1 MARRPTLSPTK
12 ITTYLA
18 CPVKYYWTYLN
29 PKGKWYLRS
38 KSYYSFGTSLHSV
51 LQRFHDSRDAGVT
64 TTDEAIAALEES
76 WIEAGYS
83 SQDEMMQALAEG
95 KQIVEAHVER
105 AMREPISAQTIVVE
119 KLYRRDLGPFV
130 LLGRVDRVDEHE
142 DGTIEIIDYKSGRET
157 VTEEEVRN
165 DLAMTCYQLILAE
178 HFPDREIVAS
188 IIAVKSGDKATAQ
201 IKGVELDDFRGEIEL
216 LGREILDRDW
226 EGVEPVV
233 KERLCPRCDF
243 KSLCVQ
249 HPGFELPVLQ

>member
-1 MARRPTLSPTK
+1 MDRRPTLSPTK
-12 ITTYLA
+12 LTTYLA
-18 CPVKYYWTYLN
+18 CPTKYYWTYVN

-51 LQRFHDSRDAGVT
+51 LQRFHDSNDAGVT

-83 SQDEMMQALAEG
+83 SQDEMMQHLAEG

-105 AMREPISAQTIVVE
+105 SLREPIAAQTIVVE

-130 LLGRVDRVDEHE
+130 LLGRVDRIDELE
-142 DGTIEIIDYKSGRET
+142 DGTIEIIDYKSGRDS

-178 HFPDREIVAS
+178 HFPDRPITAS
-188 IIAVKSGDKATAQ
+188 IIAVRSGDKATAQ
-201 IKGVELDDFRGEIEL
+201 VSGEAMEEFKEMVL
-216 LGREILDRDW
+216 SLGDEILNRDW
-226 EGVEPVV
+226 DFVEAVY
-233 KERLCPRCDF
+233 KERLCHHCDF
-243 KSLCVQ
+243 RSLCEQ
-249 HPGFELPVLQ
+249 HPHFEIPGV

>member
-18 CPVKYYWTYLN
+18 CPVKYYWTYMN

-38 KSYYSFGTSLHSV
+38 KSYYSFGSSLHSV

-83 SQDEMMQALAEG
+83 SQDEMMQHLAEG

-105 AMREPISAQTIVVE
+105 SLREPITAQTIVVE
-119 KLYRRDLGPFV
+119 KLFRRELGPFV
-130 LLGRVDRVDEHE
+130 LLGRVDRIDEHE
-142 DGTIEIIDYKSGRET
+142 DGTIEIIDYKSGRDT

-178 HFPDREIVAS
+178 HFPDRPITAS
-188 IIAVKSGDKATAQ
+188 IIAVRSGHKATAQ
-201 IKGVELDDFRGEIEL
+201 VVGPEMDEFRSMIVTLGE
-216 LGREILDRDW
+216 EILNRDW
-226 EGVEPVV
+226 DGIEPTY
-233 KERLCPRCDF
+233 KERLCMHCDF
-243 KSLCVQ
+243 RSLCEQ
-249 HPGFELPVLQ
+249 HPEFAVPYGG